1 MLRLTFATGTEP
13 GKWFERYRRA
23 TDHGGLETI
32 DADDAIA
39 VVLAGDADVALA
51 RLPHGGIDKRISE
64 DDTHIVRLY
73 TESRGVAVPK
83 DSVFAELGE
92 AVDPRDIA
100 DEHLN
105 YRIADDASLNI
116 DEIRAG
122 LQVVAANVGI
132 VIAPRPL
139 LKVLS
144 KKQVVPLELKDP
156 SVPSTDIALVWPKE
170 KDSVAIQDFVGI
182 AKGRTQNS
190 SRHEAPKKSA
200 SEKTKAKQARRNDAQ
215 GRARGLAQGRTQKNS
230 GRKGSLG
237 RGSSPRRGRR
247 G

>member
-13 GKWFERYRRA
+13 GKWFERFRRA
-23 TDHGGLETI
+23 TDHGGLAAI
-32 DADDAIA
+32 DADDAIGM
-39 VVLAGDADVALA
+39 LISGDVDVALA
-51 RLPHGGIDKRISE
+51 RLPHGGIDKRMSE
-64 DDTHIVRLY
+64 DTMHVVRLY

-100 DEHLN
+100 DEYLN
-105 YRIADDASLNI
+105 YRIADDASLDI

-156 SVPSTDIALVWPKE
+156 RVPQTDIALVWLKD
-170 KDSVAIQDFVGI
+170 KDSEAIQDFVGI
-182 AKGRTQNS
+182 AKGRRLNS
-190 SRHEAPKKSA
+190 SRHEAPKKTA
-200 SEKTKAKQARRNDAQ
+200 REKAKAKQARKN
-215 GRARGLAQGRTQKNS
+215 LATRKSAHRKPRS
-230 GRKGSLG
+230 GK
-237 RGSSPRRGRR
+237 GRR

>member
-13 GKWFERYRRA
+13 GKWFERFRRA
-23 TDHGGLETI
+23 TEHGGLASI
-32 DADDAIA
+32 DADDAIRM
-39 VVLAGDADVALA
+39 LLSGDVDVALA
-51 RLPHGGIDKRISE
+51 RLPHGGIDKRMSE
-64 DDTHIVRLY
+64 DTMHVVRLY

-105 YRIADDASLNI
+105 YRIADDASLDI

-156 SVPSTDIALVWPKE
+156 RVPQTDIALVWLKD
-170 KDSVAIQDFVGI
+170 KDSEAIQDFVGI
-182 AKGRTQNS
+182 AKGRTLNS
-190 SRHEAPKKSA
+190 SRHESPKKTA
-200 SEKTKAKQARRNDAQ
+200 REKAKAKQARTNLETRKKLET
-215 GRARGLAQGRTQKNS
+215 RKPPHRKPRS
-230 GRKGSLG
+230 GQR
-237 RGSSPRRGRR
+237 RRG
-247 G
+247 

>member
-13 GKWFERYRRA
+13 GKWFERFRRA
-23 TDHGGLETI
+23 TDHGGLAAI
-32 DADDAIA
+32 DADDAIGM
-39 VVLAGDADVALA
+39 LISGDVDVALA
-51 RLPHGGIDKRISE
+51 RLPHGGIDKRMSE
-64 DDTHIVRLY
+64 DTMHVVRLY

-83 DSVFAELGE
+83 ASVFAELGE

-100 DEHLN
+100 DEYLN
-105 YRIADDASLNI
+105 YRIADDASLDI

-156 SVPSTDIALVWPKE
+156 RVPQTDIALVWLKD
-170 KDSVAIQDFVGI
+170 KDSEAIQDFVGI
-182 AKGRTQNS
+182 AKGRTLNS
-190 SRHEAPKKSA
+190 SRHEAPKKTA
-200 SEKTKAKQARRNDAQ
+200 REKAKAKQARKN
-215 GRARGLAQGRTQKNS
+215 LATRKPAHRKPRS
-230 GRKGSLG
+230 GK
-237 RGSSPRRGRR
+237 GRR